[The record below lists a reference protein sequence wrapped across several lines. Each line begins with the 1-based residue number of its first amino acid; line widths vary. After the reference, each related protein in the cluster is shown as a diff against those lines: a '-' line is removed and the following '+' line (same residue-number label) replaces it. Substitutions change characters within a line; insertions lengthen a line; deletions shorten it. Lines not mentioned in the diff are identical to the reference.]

1 MMLNSAIM
9 LLTIV
14 IDFDE
19 VIDKHTATYV
29 YFDGSWHVYMVNHVL
44 YAICSSMYCM
54 FMMHVLRHLIMILS
68 MSCYINCTL
77 S

>member
-1 MMLNSAIM
+1 M

-29 YFDGSWHVYMVNHVL
+29 YFDGSWHVYMVNHFFCMPCVQ
-44 YAICSSMYCM
+44 ACFVCS
-54 FMMHVLRHLIMILS
+54 
-68 MSCYINCTL
+68 
-77 S
+77 